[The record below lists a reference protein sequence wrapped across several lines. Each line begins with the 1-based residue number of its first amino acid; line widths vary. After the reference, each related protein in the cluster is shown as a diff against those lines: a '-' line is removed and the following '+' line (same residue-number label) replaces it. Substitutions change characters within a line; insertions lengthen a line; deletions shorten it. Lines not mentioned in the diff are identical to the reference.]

1 MKVINQTKSIILAG
15 NVIMAN
21 SFLTR
26 LKGLLVTP
34 YLPAGWCLV
43 LKPCRSVHTMFMR
56 FNIDIIFVDRHNTIV
71 SAINN
76 MSPFRFSSYI
86 HNSYLTIEFPAGTLK
101 STCTTPG
108 DIIKI
113 SKE

>member
-1 MKVINQTKSIILAG
+1 MKVINQTKSVILAH
-15 NVIMAN
+15 NVIIAD

-26 LKGLLVTP
+26 LKGLLGKP
-34 YLPAGWCLV
+34 CLPDGWCLV

-56 FNIDIIFVDRHNTIV
+56 FDIDIIFVDSHNTVV

-76 MSPFRFSSYI
+76 MSPFRFSSYVRD
-86 HNSYLTIEFPAGTLK
+86 SYLTIEFPAGTIK

-108 DIIKI
+108 DMIKI
-113 SKE
+113 AKE